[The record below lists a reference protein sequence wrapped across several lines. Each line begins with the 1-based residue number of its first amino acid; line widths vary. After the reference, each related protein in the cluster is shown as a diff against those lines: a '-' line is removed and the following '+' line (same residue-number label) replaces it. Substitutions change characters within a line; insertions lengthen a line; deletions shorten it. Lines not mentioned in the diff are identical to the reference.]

1 MLESLRASV
10 ARMMDVSEKSYMVW
24 VRTVPTPSRPQD
36 ATTCVSAFK
45 EIDGKLK
52 ELEQICD
59 SLAEKK
65 EGLFQAGGMKLK
77 PWANEE
83 FSYVEDTLADTLHL
97 KEELQ
102 SLKEEI
108 VSTQAKLAERDR
120 FEIASTE
127 M

>member
-1 MLESLRASV
+1 
-10 ARMMDVSEKSYMVW
+10 
-24 VRTVPTPSRPQD
+24 
-36 ATTCVSAFK
+36 
-45 EIDGKLK
+45 
-52 ELEQICD
+52 
-59 SLAEKK
+59 
-65 EGLFQAGGMKLK
+65 MKLK

-127 M
+127 T